1 MKKIVLDTSALITLI
16 EEEPGAEEVEK
27 IIQETLDGEHQV
39 FISII
44 AKIELFYISVQEQN
58 LSIAKQRM
66 QLINDLPLNTVDVK
80 DDLIETIGK
89 LKAKHSISFADSC
102 IAGLAKNLNAKLVHK
117 DPEFEY
123 LENQIKLTPLPYK

>member
-44 AKIELFYISVQEQN
+44 AKIELFYISVQEQS

-66 QLINDLPLNTVDVK
+66 QLINDLLISQVEKSSSSKVVKNHSTTSQLN
-80 DDLIETIGK
+80 
-89 LKAKHSISFADSC
+89 HSTKS
-102 IAGLAKNLNAKLVHK
+102 V
-117 DPEFEY
+117 E
-123 LENQIKLTPLPYK
+123 